1 MDKRDKK
8 RLCCGWMSAASRN
21 PGSLVTSVSISGI
34 QQQLGGCLGGY
45 PQVKSGSVLELISF
59 VPCLAPTSQINRQHA
74 SRGHVCSTRVL
85 LTCRVVCGGETISFI
100 PSL

>member
-34 QQQLGGCLGGY
+34 QQLGGCLGGY

-74 SRGHVCSTRVL
+74 SRGHVCRTRVQ
-85 LTCRVVCGGETISFI
+85 LTAGDMCAVHVYY
-100 PSL
+100 

>member
-34 QQQLGGCLGGY
+34 QQQQLGGCLGGY
-45 PQVKSGSVLELISF
+45 PEVKSGSVLELISF

-74 SRGHVCSTRVL
+74 SRGHVCRTRVL
-85 LTCRVVCGGETISFI
+85 LTAGDTCAVHVYN
-100 PSL
+100 